1 VAVDTDQLHRARVAG
16 SLDRAAGVA
25 VGEVEA
31 ELRVVLAGRD
41 ELVRVHVDAWSYAQL
56 HPRCRQPAGNERVDA
71 VEFVETV
78 DDHVAHAGVDRLA
91 QLGDALVV
99 AVHHTARGRHS
110 GGERDKEFSPGRD
123 VEQEALFMRESGH
136 RRAQEGLGRVNH
148 RVGTELANSLGASRA
163 QVRLVVDEERRA
175 VRRGEVVHVAAADA
189 QPATDDLGCVG
200 QQVACDGAH
209 ICSGDS
215 MPSMRRP
222 SDSTRAVKSH
232 RCRRLSRVAASSAFS
247 TGQCS

>member
-1 VAVDTDQLHRARVAG
+1 MAVDAHQLHRARVSR
-16 SLDRAAGVA
+16 SLNRTAGVA

-41 ELVRVHVDAWSYAQL
+41 ELVRVHVDAWSDTQL
-56 HPRCRQPAGNERVDA
+56 HPRCRQSAGDERVDA

-78 DDHVAHAGVDRLA
+78 DDHVAHTSGDRLA

-99 AVHHTARGRHS
+99 AVHHAARSRHS
-110 GGERDKEFSPGRD
+110 GCERDEEFSPGRD

-136 RRAQEGLGRVNH
+136 RRAQEGLGRINH
-148 RVGTELANSLGASRA
+148 RVGAEFAHSLSASRA

-189 QPATDDLGCVG
+189 QPATDDLGGVG
-200 QQVACDGAH
+200 QQVSRDGAH

-232 RCRRLSRVAASSAFS
+232 RCRRLSRVASSSAFS